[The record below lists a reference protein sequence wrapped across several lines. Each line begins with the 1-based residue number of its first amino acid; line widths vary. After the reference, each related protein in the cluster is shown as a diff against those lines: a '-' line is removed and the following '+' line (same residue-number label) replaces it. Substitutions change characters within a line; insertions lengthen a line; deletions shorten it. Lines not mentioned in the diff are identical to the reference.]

1 MITDEE
7 VLQIFKQAGAY
18 LQGHFKLTS
27 GLHSDTYFE
36 KFQVLQYPHYTAR
49 ICKELADRFRYDNI
63 DLVIGAATGGIIV
76 AYEIARQ
83 LEVRANFTERE
94 NGKMALRRGFKIIKG
109 ERILLVEDVATT
121 GGSVREVM
129 EVIQEQE
136 GDLVGIGLLVDRSG
150 GKLDFGGVRTES
162 LLTIQARTY
171 TEAECPLCKQGIP
184 IIKRGSREIAVTSP

>member
-150 GKLDFGGVRTES
+150 GKLNFGVRTES